1 MKLGITLLP
10 CLLMAICSSA
20 VGGES
25 YAELKERLR
34 TRSVASEAVQPYEF
48 LAEEIFSAQY
58 WREDMPTYGP
68 FTFED
73 TTSHHLETHF
83 PIGGIGRFVVVFLP
97 MSPPV
102 VIDTYYT
109 TYTRQGRYDS
119 VTTLWHAS
127 AVEML
132 SSLR

>member
-1 MKLGITLLP
+1 MKLGIILPP
-10 CLLMAICSSA
+10 CLLMVLCSSA
-20 VGGES
+20 ACGES

-34 TRSVASEAVQPYEF
+34 IRSVAAKTVQPYEF

-58 WREDMPTYGP
+58 WREDIPTYGP

-73 TTSHHLETHF
+73 TITHHLETHF

-97 MSPPV
+97 ISPPV

-109 TYTRQGRYDS
+109 TFTRQGRYDS
-119 VTTLWHAS
+119 VDTLWHAS

-132 SSLR
+132 TSFR